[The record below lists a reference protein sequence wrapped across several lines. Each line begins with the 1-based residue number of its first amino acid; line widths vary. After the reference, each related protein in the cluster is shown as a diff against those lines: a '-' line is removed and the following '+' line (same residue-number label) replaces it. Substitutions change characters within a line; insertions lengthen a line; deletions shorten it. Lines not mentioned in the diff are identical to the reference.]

1 MITEQTISNLHTKTE
16 QLYTKNKKLFF
27 FNYISLIVTTYAYIT
42 FLIIFSIACLAGGIA
57 LLVYRPSYLFVFI
70 TSIGVYTLTD
80 LWKTYFRKKGPSAP
94 EFEIDRRKYTEFD
107 VTLKKIEESLEVK
120 VDRIF
125 ATLETNANVT
135 SKRVFPFKIKNE
147 LRIGLPLLMTADIE
161 EMKWILAHELG
172 HISRKHGV
180 ISSWSYK
187 TYHRLLDLFGRTG
200 QRGQTSFLIKPFF
213 IYIWP
218 RVAAYQFALSRNFEF
233 DVDNDATRLY
243 GKDSGAKAL
252 LHLSYYAE
260 SISDMTSEISK
271 GLIRESAT
279 PPVDIYARIQKAA
292 PTIAYNKEKVL
303 ELFEQ
308 RKLVVPSL
316 FDTHPQIQ
324 YRIAKILGI
333 EPSEISSEQLE
344 KLLYSNKVK
353 SFEALFNDP
362 GMIAG
367 VSDIYRKAITEWWE
381 QTHAR
386 YQELQTKEAEY
397 AKTAKIEDLAYIV
410 SERYNLE
417 GFNHALPY
425 LEKLETIEKDH
436 TLAISL
442 RFYKAIADKE
452 TESAEKY
459 GSLLMEKA
467 PTQGSYVL
475 QNLYYLYKELKNEDK
490 IAEIDEKGKRFTEEY
505 DAFLKKLNSFTKKD
519 ILIKAET
526 TPEIREV
533 ITKAVSKFPIIKAVY
548 IAEKE
553 VGAFGFKNVP
563 IIVIEAFR
571 YTFNREKKLN
581 DAIARLTFLDK
592 TGLPEK
598 YLANASIF
606 KTYGITNW
614 VLRRIKGVESSKV
627 YRSERVFTAES
638 KATAVA
644 LIALFSWVFYIV
656 NYSPTYERLPAEQ
669 NQLSYHK
676 ESNTYTYTDIA
687 TGATIEIP
695 GKKSNWIKGITT
707 FTNNPRGAWKAFI
720 FYKELNNDDLKIVGS
735 KPIPFDAEAA
745 QRNGKLFITVKYQR
759 YTYLDQ
765 TSLEYIKYNP
775 KEEERVFH
783 NQLVEE
789 YKADVAVTRTKK
801 TEQIDFNGN
810 PALKTTFE
818 YFEIAT
824 GSQYER
830 TIISFLKGNKTHFIL
845 YVFPKMLEEK
855 YREEVEKIAYSLRIN
870 E

>member
-1 MITEQTISNLHTKTE
+1 MITEQTISKLHIKTE
-16 QLYTKNKKLFF
+16 QLYARNKKLFF
-27 FNYISLIVTTYAYIT
+27 FNYISLIVITYTYII
-42 FLIIFSIACLAGGIA
+42 FLIVFSIACLAGGIA
-57 LLVYRPSYLFVFI
+57 LLIYRPSYLFVFI
-70 TSIGVYTLTD
+70 TSMGVYTLTD
-80 LWKTYFRKKGPSAP
+80 LWKTYFKKKGPSAP
-94 EFEIDRRKYTEFD
+94 EFEIDRHKYPEFD
-107 VTLKKIEESLEVK
+107 AALKKIEESLEVK
-120 VDRIF
+120 VNRIF
-125 ATLETNANVT
+125 TTLETNASVT

-147 LRIGLPLLMTADIE
+147 LRIGLPLLITADVE

-187 TYHRLLDLFGRTG
+187 TYHRLIDLFGRTG
-200 QRGQTSFLIKPFF
+200 QRGQTSFLIRPFF

-233 DVDNDATRLY
+233 DVDSDATRLY

-260 SISDMTSEISK
+260 SISNMATEISM
-271 GLIRESAT
+271 GLIRENAT
-279 PPVDIYARIQKAA
+279 PPIDIYARIQKVT

-316 FDTHPQIQ
+316 FDTHPQVQ

-333 EPSEISSEQLE
+333 KPDEIKSEQLE
-344 KLLYSNKVK
+344 NLLYSNSVK

-362 GMIAG
+362 AMVAG
-367 VSDIYRKAITEWWE
+367 VSDIYKKAITEWWE

-386 YQELQTKEAEY
+386 YQELQKKEAEY
-397 AKTAKIEDLAYIV
+397 IKAAKIEDLAYIV

-417 GFNHALPY
+417 GFTHALPY
-425 LEKLETIEKDH
+425 LEKLEAAEENH
-436 TLAISL
+436 ALALSL
-442 RFYKAIADKE
+442 RFYKAITDKE
-452 TESAEKY
+452 VESAEKY

-467 PTQGSYVL
+467 PTQGTYVL
-475 QNLYYLYKELKNEDK
+475 QNLYYLYKELKNEEK
-490 IAEIDEKGKRFTEEY
+490 VAEIDEKGKKFTEEY
-505 DAFLKKLNSFTKKD
+505 NAFLQKLNSFTKKD

-526 TPEIREV
+526 TLEIRE
-533 ITKAVSKFPIIKAVY
+533 IIIKAVSKFPIIKAVY

-553 VGAFGFKNVP
+553 VNAFGFKTAP
-563 IIVIEAFR
+563 LIVIEAFS
-571 YTFNREKKLN
+571 YTFNREKKLA
-581 DAIARLTFLDK
+581 DAIAQLTFLDK

-606 KTYGITNW
+606 KTAGISNW
-614 VLRRIKGVESSKV
+614 VSRRIKGVESSKV
-627 YRSERVFTAES
+627 YRSKRVFTAES
-638 KATAVA
+638 KITAIA

-669 NQLSYHK
+669 HQLTYHK
-676 ESNTYTYTDIA
+676 ESNTYTYTDTA
-687 TGATIEIP
+687 TGVTIEIP

-720 FYKELNNDDLKIVGS
+720 FYKELNSDDLKIVGS
-735 KPIPFDAEAA
+735 KPIPFNAETA

-765 TSLEYIKYNP
+765 ASLEYIKYNP
-775 KEEERVFH
+775 REEERVFH

-789 YKADVAVTRTKK
+789 YKAGEAVTSTKK

-824 GSQYER
+824 GSPHER
-830 TIISFLKGNKTHFIL
+830 TIITFLKGNKTHFIL

-855 YREEVEKIAYSLRIN
+855 YRAEVERTAYSLRIN